1 VIRVRVRR
9 YLEEAV
15 GTVGG
20 DGESVQQARLLEDL
34 RGDALER
41 KTPPLCLMPS
51 AAAAGQE
58 RGHMDELSVSS
69 CPSCR

>member
-1 VIRVRVRR
+1 
-9 YLEEAV
+9 
-15 GTVGG
+15 
-20 DGESVQQARLLEDL
+20 
-34 RGDALER
+34 
-41 KTPPLCLMPS
+41 LMPS